1 MSVLSHMRRSFLT
14 GLAIMLPLVI
24 TIWLFAL
31 VFAPIQRFVTRPMIA
46 LLRWTGVG
54 ALLDIPGAEVAAG
67 LIGLVLTGVF
77 IYLVGL
83 AGSNIIGR
91 SVVKALDN
99 LALSIPLVNSIYG
112 SARQFLETFG
122 TSQRTTFLGV
132 VLIEYPRLGIHTI
145 GLVTSETAGEA
156 QDLTSEHLVNVF
168 VPTTPNPTSG
178 VLVMAPRESLTPL
191 KMTVEEALR
200 LVVSGGIVVP
210 EDGRE
215 VGNIGLEAPVSA
227 ERQIAAEGQGKQ
239 DGTEGSG
246 D

>member
-1 MSVLSHMRRSFLT
+1 MSVLLHFRRSFLT

-31 VFAPIQRFVTRPMIA
+31 VFAPVQRFVTRPVLA
-46 LLRWTGVG
+46 LLRWAGVG
-54 ALLDIPGAEVAAG
+54 ALLNIPGAEVAAG
-67 LIGLVLTGVF
+67 LMGLILTGVF

-99 LALSIPLVNSIYG
+99 LALSIPLVKSIYG

-132 VLIEYPRLGIHTI
+132 VLIEYPRLGIYTI

-156 QDLTSEHLVNVF
+156 QALTSEHLINVF

-178 VLVMAPRESLTPL
+178 VLVMAAQESLIPL

-210 EDGRE
+210 EDDQMRE
-215 VGNIGLEAPVSA
+215 ARGWEAPA
-227 ERQIAAEGQGKQ
+227 LDERQIAAAGPGDGQV
-239 DGTEGSG
+239 G
-246 D
+246 DAEE